1 MLVVRNGVACAYL
14 DGVRVA
20 SGLKAHNA
28 YTLNGGKCM
37 LFCDN
42 DGEVADIDVTQFAY
56 WNRGLT
62 NEEVSIHYAD
72 YKNHMTGI
80 EGVAES
86 GTQATAGGK
95 LSGIYNLMGQ
105 KVKNPTKGL
114 YIINGKKTIVK

>member
-1 MLVVRNGVACAYL
+1 
-14 DGVRVA
+14 
-20 SGLKAHNA
+20 
-28 YTLNGGKCM
+28 
-37 LFCDN
+37 
-42 DGEVADIDVTQFAY
+42 
-56 WNRGLT
+56 
-62 NEEVSIHYAD
+62 
-72 YKNHMTGI
+72 MTDI

>member
-62 NEEVSIHYAD
+62 NEEVSHHYAN
-72 YKNHMTGI
+72 YKEHMTTGI
-80 EGVAES
+80 ESVAAE
-86 GTQATAGGK
+86 GTQTGNK